1 MKAISRKAGAG
12 LHQLIGDAAAML
24 AGAGVEN
31 PRLDAELL
39 MAEAA
44 GVTRAALLANS
55 VTADDSAETRY
66 AELIRRRAAREP
78 VAYILGRREF
88 YSIEFEVSPAVLI
101 PRPETET
108 VVEAAIEFI
117 AGRQD
122 CRVFDLGTGSG
133 AIALAIAANAPAPRV
148 VATDV
153 SAAALEVAGSNARR
167 LGLGARVELRRADC
181 FNVIDNGPLPGRF
194 DLIVSNP
201 PYIREADL
209 VDLQPEIR
217 RYEPRIALAG
227 GADGLDF
234 YRRIAREANGY
245 LAPGGALMVEIGAGQ
260 APAVA
265 ALFRAAGLA
274 KIRVLN
280 DLGGNPRAIASIL
293 DL

>member
-1 MKAISRKAGAG
+1 MEAISRKAGADFRR
-12 LHQLIGDAAAML
+12 LIGDAAAML
-24 AGAGVEN
+24 AAAGVEN

-44 GVTRAALLANS
+44 GVTRAALIANS
-55 VTADDSAETRY
+55 AVADDCAETRY

-88 YSIEFEVSPAVLI
+88 YSLEFEVSPAVLI

-122 CRVFDLGTGSG
+122 CRVLDLGTGSG
-133 AIALAIAANAPAPRV
+133 AIAIAIAANAPAAAV

-153 SAAALEVAGSNARR
+153 SAAAIEVARRNARR

-181 FNVIDNGPLPGRF
+181 FNVIDGGPPFGRL

-209 VDLQPEIR
+209 AALQPEIR
-217 RYEPRIALAG
+217 RYEPRIALEG
-227 GADGLDF
+227 GADGTDF
-234 YRRIAREANGY
+234 YRRITRDARGY
-245 LAPGGALMVEIGAGQ
+245 LAPGGALMVEIGAEQ

-274 KIRVLN
+274 KVRVLN
-280 DLGGNPRAIASIL
+280 DLGGNPRAIASML